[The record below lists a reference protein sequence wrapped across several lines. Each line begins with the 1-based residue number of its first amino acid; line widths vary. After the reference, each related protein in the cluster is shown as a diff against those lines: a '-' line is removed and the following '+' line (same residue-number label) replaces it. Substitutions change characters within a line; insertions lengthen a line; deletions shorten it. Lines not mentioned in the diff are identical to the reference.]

1 MLLGLL
7 LFASLTSCD
16 KNDAPGITGKNIAG
30 IWKLETQINIR
41 ISDGEKFVQRFY
53 DETVRTMDL
62 TYITITDGGLYSKY
76 TRLLADYD
84 ISRNERSDNPKDF
97 VPYGVQVDGLWLFNK
112 EGKLE
117 FLSANIPLRD
127 QLFEVEMEN
136 PDSMWLRGQGY
147 ELKFIRY
154 PRAEFEKDVELF
166 WHNTEL
172 FLKEFEENNEK

>member
-1 MLLGLL
+1 M
-7 LFASLTSCD
+7 
-16 KNDAPGITGKNIAG
+16 
-30 IWKLETQINIR
+30 E
-41 ISDGEKFVQRFY
+41 
-53 DETVRTMDL
+53 L

-76 TRLLADYD
+76 TILLANYD
-84 ISRNERSDNPKDF
+84 IGRNERSDNPKDF